1 MLGSNR
7 LRVTRLFIVGPA
19 CWGVGILHQNCGTA
33 LQASDD
39 SAVVGESR
47 AERRRSLG
55 KRAWARWLRFAEI
68 VGTVQMVIILTLVY
82 WTVVAAMAIPFKILA
97 DPLGFKRP
105 RGWTPG
111 RQARSDLDW
120 MKEQY

>member
-1 MLGSNR
+1 MHRN
-7 LRVTRLFIVGPA
+7 F
-19 CWGVGILHQNCGTA
+19 GTA

-39 SAVVGESR
+39 SMVIGESG
-47 AERRRSLG
+47 AEHHRGLG
-55 KRAWARWLRFAEI
+55 RRAWARWLRFAEI

-105 RGWTPG
+105 GGWTPR
-111 RQARSDLDW
+111 RQPRLDLDW
-120 MKEQY
+120 MKNQY